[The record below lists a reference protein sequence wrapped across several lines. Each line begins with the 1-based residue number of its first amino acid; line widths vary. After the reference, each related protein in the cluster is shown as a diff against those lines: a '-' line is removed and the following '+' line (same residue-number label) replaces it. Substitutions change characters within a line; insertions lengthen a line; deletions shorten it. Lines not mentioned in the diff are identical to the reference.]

1 MVTSAGSHTADRS
14 SYMSQSTNSYVNVSA
29 TGTGAR
35 AFAVMESDA
44 SSAISRTG
52 VMTKY
57 YCRWLRDA

>member
-1 MVTSAGSHTADRS
+1 MATSAGSRTADRNL
-14 SYMSQSTNSYVNVSA
+14 YKSQSTNSYVNVSA

-52 VMTKY
+52 VMAKC
-57 YCRWLRDA
+57 YCRWPRDA